1 MSELI
6 EISVDENEHQMEWE
20 TFSSKKYFSKDH
32 GLNQEQ
38 VQESIDQ
45 WGRNSL
51 SEKEKTPAW
60 LRFLGEF
67 KNLFSLLLQLASVL
81 CFVGYGLDTSSP
93 DNLYLGIVLYAVVIM
108 TSIFSFYQDSKSQA
122 IMDGF
127 KNMIPTIAKVIRD
140 GKYIEIP
147 SDQVV
152 VGDTIIIKNGDKV
165 NADIRLFETNDLKV
179 DNSILTGESEPQS
192 RSPNPSHSNVLE
204 SKNMLF
210 YGTLIVEGE
219 GKGIVM
225 NVGDK
230 TEMGKIADLAV
241 NTQNVETPIHR
252 EIKYFVKIISGI
264 AITLGV
270 IFFTMGMI
278 RDDATM
284 GMSQDVVIRNII
296 NGIGIIVANVP
307 EGLLATVT
315 IILALSAKQMAN
327 KNVLVKNLEAVE
339 SLGSTSVICTDKTG
353 TLTMNK
359 LSTSHICYN
368 GEITEVKE
376 DLKDKYDRNLYWYKF
391 LQIGLQSNQA
401 QEVEKEENGKLVKSF
416 TGNASD
422 IALRNFIGNFC
433 EEIDYEKIFEI
444 PFDSKR
450 KWHLKVCRDKER
462 LLFFLKGAPERVLMF
477 CDSMVYNNEIR
488 QLNEETNKVFDDM
501 YEYFASKGERV
512 LGFGF
517 KELKYEE
524 NVEYNLEKID
534 ELMKNLCFYGAISFQ
549 DPPRDNVPWA
559 VEECQ
564 SAGVKVVMVT
574 GDHPLT
580 AKSIGEQ
587 VGILDKKKTTFMITP
602 ESVVDSNLLENIK
615 VNENIVIVGEIMKK
629 IEEECWEEITNKNNI
644 VFARTSPEQKLQ
656 IVEKFQNKREI
667 VAVTGDG
674 VNDSPALKK
683 ADIGIAMGINGS
695 DVSKETADMVL
706 LDDNFASIVNGIIEG
721 RRVFENLKKSIAYT
735 LSSNIPEIFPFII
748 FMITNIPLPLTTV
761 LILFIDLC
769 TDMIPA
775 ISFAWE
781 ATESDLMK
789 QKPRK
794 LGVDRL
800 VDARLISFSYLQ
812 IGVIQALAG
821 FMTYFYVMDD
831 HGFPIHILGGLGTY
845 FGEKDLYCKLTSSG
859 GLDTCGFSS
868 GNGYELW
875 RTASESADALAQA
888 QTAYFI
894 SIIIVQVA
902 DMLICKTRRIS
913 LFMHKHF
920 NKVSFFGFFSEL
932 AFGVLI
938 AYAPFLNKG
947 LGTQG
952 ISGIYWLIPIP
963 FAVVIFGYDELRK
976 FILRKYRENSTLQKW
991 WGW

>member
-1 MSELI
+1 MTELV
-6 EISVDENEHQMEWE
+6 EISIDENEHELSWE
-20 TFSSKKYFSKDH
+20 KFLSSKYCSHKNGLTDEQVKESVEKW
-32 GLNQEQ
+32 GLNK
-38 VQESIDQ
+38 
-45 WGRNSL
+45 L

-67 KNLFSLLLQLASVL
+67 KNLFSMLLQLASIL
-81 CFVGYGLDTSSP
+81 CFVGYGLDSSSA

-127 KNMIPTIAKVIRD
+127 KNMIPTMAKVIRN

-147 SDQVV
+147 SEQVV
-152 VGDTIIIKNGDKV
+152 VGDTIILKNGDKV
-165 NADIRLFETNDLKV
+165 NADIRLFEVNDLKV

-192 RSPNPSHSNVLE
+192 RTDEPSHNNVLE

-210 YGTLIVEGE
+210 YGTLIVQGE

-241 NTQNVETPIHR
+241 NTENVETPIHR
-252 EIKYFVKIISGI
+252 EIKYFVKIISVI
-264 AITLGV
+264 AIALG
-270 IFFTMGMI
+270 IGFFTMGMI
-278 RDDATM
+278 RDAASI
-284 GMSQDVVIRNII
+284 GMNQDVVIRNII

-353 TLTMNK
+353 TLTKNV
-359 LSTSHICYN
+359 LSTSHICFN
-368 GEITEVKE
+368 GDIIRINE
-376 DLKDKYDRNLYWYKF
+376 DLKLKYDENPFWKTF

-401 QEVEKEENGKLVKSF
+401 QKQEKTINGALELKF
-416 TGNASD
+416 IGNASD
-422 IALRNFIGNFC
+422 VALLSFINIYT
-433 EEIDYEKIFEI
+433 EEEKYEKLFEI

-450 KWHLKVCRDKER
+450 KWHLKVCRTEDKV
-462 LLFFLKGAPERVLMF
+462 LFFLKGAPERVLLY
-477 CDSMVYNNEIR
+477 CNSMVIKGE
-488 QLNEETNKVFDDM
+488 QQKLNENTNTIFDDM
-501 YEYFASKGERV
+501 YKYFASKGERV
-512 LGFGF
+512 LGFAY
-517 KELKYEE
+517 KELPYDASI
-524 NVEYNLEKID
+524 EYNNEKVN
-534 ELMKNLCFYGAISFQ
+534 ELMNDLCFYGAISFQ

-559 VEECQ
+559 VKECQ

-587 VGILDKKKTTFMITP
+587 VGILDKNKTFYIISP
-602 ESVVDSNLLENIK
+602 ETIVDSNLVENIK
-615 VNENIVIVGEIMKK
+615 LNDNIIVVGEIIKK
-629 IEEECWEEITNKNNI
+629 IKDEQWDEITNKSNI

-656 IVEKFQNKREI
+656 IVERFQGKGEV

-748 FMITNIPLPLTTV
+748 FMITNIPLPLSTV

-789 QKPRK
+789 QKPRR

-821 FMTYFYVMDD
+821 FMTYFYVMNDL
-831 HGFPIHILGGLGTY
+831 GFPIHILGGLGTH
-845 FGEKDLYCKLTSSG
+845 FGEKDLYCKINSSG
-859 GLDTCGFSS
+859 GLDKCGFTNS
-868 GNGYELW
+868 NGYSLW
-875 RTASESADALAQA
+875 ATANQSADALAQA

-913 LFMHKHF
+913 LFRHKHF
-920 NKVSFFGFFSEL
+920 NKVSFFGFLSEI

-947 LGTQG
+947 LGTKG
-952 ISGIYWLIPIP
+952 ISVIYWLIPIP
-963 FAVVIFGYDELRK
+963 FAVFIFFYDEIRK
-976 FILRKYRENSTLQKW
+976 FTLRRYNNKILHRWLAW
-991 WGW
+991 